1 MTMYLILKT
10 CSLNDMLGNMYTLIT
25 SLKIIKVKICRLQT
39 RTPNRASEIQDTGKR
54 SYYICALHVN
64 VIVIYIY
71 KVSIAIERIL
81 NMFNRKIIKM
91 SFIFE
96 IVGFKNDNFRKL
108 QVMHLLLSQ
117 WFSDFPKKRKNIIFS
132 YGKFY

>member
-1 MTMYLILKT
+1 
-10 CSLNDMLGNMYTLIT
+10 
-25 SLKIIKVKICRLQT
+25 
-39 RTPNRASEIQDTGKR
+39 
-54 SYYICALHVN
+54 
-64 VIVIYIY
+64 
-71 KVSIAIERIL
+71 
-81 NMFNRKIIKM
+81 M

-108 QVMHLLLSQ
+108 QDMHLLLSQ

>member
-25 SLKIIKVKICRLQT
+25 LLKIIKVKICRFQT

-64 VIVIYIY
+64 VIVILIY

-91 SFIFE
+91 SY
-96 IVGFKNDNFRKL
+96 FRNCWI
-108 QVMHLLLSQ
+108 QE
-117 WFSDFPKKRKNIIFS
+117 
-132 YGKFY
+132 